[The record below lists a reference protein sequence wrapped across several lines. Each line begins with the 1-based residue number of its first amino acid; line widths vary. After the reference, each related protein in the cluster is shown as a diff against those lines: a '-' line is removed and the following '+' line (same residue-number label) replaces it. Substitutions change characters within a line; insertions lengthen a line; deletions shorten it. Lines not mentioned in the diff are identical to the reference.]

1 MVATGWYN
9 KWATQQPSCLVVWI
23 RNFAA
28 GAQLDFSG
36 LRQRSPAAKRMLRD
50 QRHLGCFDTHP
61 GDNPRQQ
68 AVDQKIRDADAKAS
82 LRGAGI
88 EFELLLERM
97 LQPLQRRTDRIHEI
111 ESTAWRFHA
120 VRRPLKR
127 FVAEGPPQGPE
138 GMADCRG
145 ADPDPVGGAGDT
157 PLGDQRI
164 EDHQQVEIDV
174 PQIHRRAEPQVTA
187 CVVPYL
193 QRPITGGRKSLQLRC
208 QSSAMLMRLGWGA
221 GI

>member
-1 MVATGWYN
+1 MVATRRDN
-9 KWATQQPSCLVVWI
+9 KWAPQQPPGLVVRI

-82 LRGAGI
+82 LRCPRI

-97 LQPLQRRTDRIHEI
+97 LQPLQRRTDRVHEI
-111 ESTAWRFHA
+111 ESTPCRFHPG
-120 VRRPLKR
+120 RRPLQQIPP
-127 FVAEGPPQGPE
+127 EGPPPPPQPQPLSPGP
-138 GMADCRG
+138 
-145 ADPDPVGGAGDT
+145 PPT
-157 PLGDQRI
+157 P
-164 EDHQQVEIDV
+164 
-174 PQIHRRAEPQVTA
+174 T
-187 CVVPYL
+187 
-193 QRPITGGRKSLQLRC
+193 
-208 QSSAMLMRLGWGA
+208 SSPGP
-221 GI
+221 